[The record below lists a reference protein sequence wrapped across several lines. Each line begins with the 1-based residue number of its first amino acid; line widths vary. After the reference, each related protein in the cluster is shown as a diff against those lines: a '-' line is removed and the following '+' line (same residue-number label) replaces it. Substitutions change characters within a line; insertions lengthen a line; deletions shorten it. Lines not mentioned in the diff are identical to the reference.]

1 MKINKK
7 RQRVFVNNKILL
19 SLLVSSMLS
28 SVAIAEDVYV
38 GIDYGFVSN
47 ETEKDIGSTSF
58 KGDNDYKDLKFKVG
72 YGTDGD
78 FKGQVSLSF
87 ISFDE
92 AVFDGENSDLIEIGF
107 DVIKE
112 FEVTKEFYP
121 FLKAG
126 VGYGFM
132 DVEGYTE
139 DSIYEVYFN
148 VGAGVSYKATDNL
161 YLIGGVDY
169 VGRKW
174 QDIEVQ
180 TGWYATETISTTDSG
195 FKPYIGLNYKF

>member
-1 MKINKK
+1 MKS
-7 RQRVFVNNKILL
+7 KILAG
-19 SLLVSSMLS
+19 LLVSGMLS
-28 SVAIAEDVYV
+28 SAVIADGIYV
-38 GIDYGFVSN
+38 GVEYGMGSN
-47 ETEKDIGSTSF
+47 ETEHEIDGFGASTYDNNYDDI
-58 KGDNDYKDLKFKVG
+58 KFKLG
-72 YGTDGD
+72 AGSDGG
-78 FKGQVSLSF
+78 FKGQVTLSL

-92 AVFDGENSDLIEIGF
+92 TVFDDENSDLIEIGF

-112 FEVTKEFYP
+112 FEVTSSVYP

-126 VGYGFM
+126 FGYGMM

-174 QDIEVQ
+174 QDIEYSS
-180 TGWYATETISTTDSG
+180 WYSTTTVGTTDSA
-195 FKPYIGLNYKF
+195 FKPYVGLNYKF